1 MTYQIWQVEGHFQ
14 NFNFSCWI
22 ACEAVFGFGRTI
34 TMTIDYG
41 QGYCRISIV
50 FLAHGRSRPSKTSF
64 QFYFACMWNCEDEVE
79 LSDLSIKTIS
89 FNLVWTTFKAQSA
102 KIISTLEED
111 DNFWS
116 RLVRLIYFLFSF
128 SIFAADQWE
137 QSQLSWVGYNFDLMP
152 ILIYFLIY
160 EPKSNWWWHG
170 TELSSFGRPVRK
182 DIGWGGKT
190 NWSWK

>member
-1 MTYQIWQVEGHFQ
+1 MKLYLGLEGPWPWQLTMVRVIAEFQ
-14 NFNFSCWI
+14 LYFLHMGGADPQRPAFNFTLL
-22 ACEAVFGFGRTI
+22 ACGTART
-34 TMTIDYG
+34 
-41 QGYCRISIV
+41 
-50 FLAHGRSRPSKTSF
+50 RSSF
-64 QFYFACMWNCEDEVE
+64 
-79 LSDLSIKTIS
+79 SIKTIS

-116 RLVRLIYFLFSF
+116 RLLRLIYFLFSF